1 MSVCQGGRQRT
12 FGKFRQPVCHVTVC
26 VNIQENDNHGMAGN
40 ARQKPGRRSHRKSS
54 HDDCPLL
61 PFIPDGCHDALP
73 AAGNRNGTDVNNR
86 GSNGY
91 YWSATLNENNSNNAY
106 YLNFNDGNWNWNNN
120 NRNNG
125 HTVRPVTELTGTAAA
140 PSPPFRISR
149 EQLLLDLYK
158 AFKDAR
164 RHKRK
169 KPYVLQ
175 FSENLEENLIDL
187 RDEIIEGRY
196 TPRPSTCFIITDPKV
211 REVFAADFRDRI
223 VHHLYYNYT
232 HVLFERTF
240 ITDSYSCIKNR
251 GTHWG
256 IDRLEHHIRSV
267 SRNYTRPCY
276 VMKLDIRG
284 YFMHIR
290 RERLLQLC
298 RDTLLKMRTHRSD
311 EKGKTWSEKLDYGLV
326 LYLTEV
332 IIMNNPLIDCHR
344 RGAASDWDDLPPSKS
359 LFYSPQGCGLPIGNL
374 TSQLFSNVYLNHY
387 DQFMK
392 RVLRCKAYGRYV
404 DDSYV
409 VSNHKSALRELIPR
423 VEAFLEEEL
432 GLTLHP
438 YKLVICDVKHGVGFL
453 GAYLKPYRRYIHNES
468 LRRVKEGVAALRQVH
483 DAEALRASIDSYLGV
498 MSHYASY
505 NLRRKVFCTQSFLFR
520 YGYFGGGVHTFK
532 VRKNSMP
539 RTLRKT
545 NNSVLLNPCSL
556 FAQSPRRTKRTQPR
570 KEL

>member
-1 MSVCQGGRQRT
+1 
-12 FGKFRQPVCHVTVC
+12 
-26 VNIQENDNHGMAGN
+26 MAGN
-40 ARQKPGRRSHRKSS
+40 VRQKPDRRSHKKSS
-54 HDDCPLL
+54 HDDCPFL
-61 PFIPDGCHDALP
+61 PFIPDGCHSPLP
-73 AAGNRNGTDVNNR
+73 AAGNRNGTELYNR
-86 GSNGY
+86 GSNGN
-91 YWSATLNENNSNNAY
+91 YWSGTLNENNSNNAY
-106 YLNFNDGNWNWNNN
+106 NLNFNDWNNNWNDWN

-125 HTVRPVTELTGTAAA
+125 FSVRPVTELTGTAAA
-140 PSPPFRISR
+140 PSPPFNISR

-169 KPYVLQ
+169 KHYVQQ

-240 ITDSYSCIKNR
+240 ITDSYSCIRNR

-267 SRNYTRPCY
+267 SCNYTRPCY

-284 YFMHIR
+284 YFMHIH

-298 RDTLLKMRTHRSD
+298 RDTLLKMRTHSSD
-311 EKGKTWSEKLDYGLV
+311 EEGKTWGDKLDYGLV
-326 LYLTEV
+326 LYLTGV
-332 IIMNNPLIDCHR
+332 IIMNNPLIGCHR
-344 RGAASDWDDLPPSKS
+344 RGAASDWDSLPPSKS
-359 LFYSPQGCGLPIGNL
+359 LFHSPPGCGLPIGNL

-392 RVLRCKAYGRYV
+392 RVLRCRAYGRYV

-409 VSNHKSALRELIPR
+409 VSNHKATLRGIVPL
-423 VEAFLEEEL
+423 VSAFLEEEL
-432 GLTLHP
+432 GLSLHP
-438 YKLVICDVKHGVGFL
+438 DKLVICDVRHGVGFL
-453 GAYLKPYRRYIHNES
+453 GAYLKPYRKYIHNES
-468 LRRVKEGVAALRQVH
+468 LRRVKEGVESLRKVH
-483 DAEALRASIDSYLGV
+483 DAEVLRASIDSYLGV

-505 NLRRKVFCTQSFLFR
+505 NLRYKVFCTRRFLYR
-520 YGYFGGGVHTFK
+520 YGWFGSGIQTFK
-532 VRKNSMP
+532 VRHCNKVSGKKKKE
-539 RTLRKT
+539 TSL
-545 NNSVLLNPCSL
+545 SL
-556 FAQSPRRTKRTQPR
+556 FEAAIGIIAFVGKNVCNQC
-570 KEL
+570 LFA